1 MIIMIVIIIPLY
13 NNYFWCVDIVFGNL
27 CLFLVISTQINSS
40 CPNNARDGRWGS
52 CWLPTG
58 QLEVTHAPHLQLH
71 SWQST
76 GELTV
81 NWGVLGQTWANC
93 GQLGWTQANWGED
106 GKSSRSPYTFFTL
119 CTSCVTMDVGI
130 RIMVYGWC
138 VMQRSIDF
146 VFWMVCMHWMLT

>member
-13 NNYFWCVDIVFGNL
+13 NNYFWCVDIVFGNPR
-27 CLFLVISTQINSS
+27 LFLVTQFILSFPTQINSS
-40 CPNNARDGRWGS
+40 CPNNARDGQWGS

-106 GKSSRSPYTFFTL
+106 RKSNTILNFDTTTVISTIVS
-119 CTSCVTMDVGI
+119 V
-130 RIMVYGWC
+130 
-138 VMQRSIDF
+138 
-146 VFWMVCMHWMLT
+146 

>member
-40 CPNNARDGRWGS
+40 CPNNARDGQWGS

-106 GKSSRSPYTFFTL
+106 GKSYGC
-119 CTSCVTMDVGI
+119 CTTVS
-130 RIMVYGWC
+130 
-138 VMQRSIDF
+138 QPS
-146 VFWMVCMHWMLT
+146 HLTVWISKEDHLRLRRQVHISVLEISFL